1 MTFRS
6 LLALALI
13 SCLAPA
19 PGGWAQ
25 GYNKKDLQKAEEL
38 AAKDKTFA
46 ELSPEERE
54 EAVQKIAAKIH
65 GIRRRANKAD
75 IVTLDGKT
83 LEELE
88 AKRKARYKRYE
99 LVSSEETKG
108 TEQDPPRTELVTN
121 SVGTAPFGRLFQ
133 DNEWDV
139 VEGSED
145 AEALR
150 KQVDAILEKAKAT
163 GGRII
168 GMHVESSAST
178 LRNTGKAEAMTHA
191 ELSRARATEAA
202 AFVKA
207 HFLAR
212 AQEPLSD
219 DQVTMDFSGSNG
231 NGTSGPS
238 SPYPCPAGVN
248 KKFCPEGSG
257 PAPSPDCVAP
267 EDLADFY
274 DQFKYV
280 KVSFDILTEV
290 ASTDPGAVR
299 ETSEARMVLVAVGTK
314 SRWKIRLPKFDPPR
328 RVKKHK
334 KFKGKVRTDRCP
346 VFD

>member
-1 MTFRS
+1 MTHRFLGAS
-6 LLALALI
+6 ILA
-13 SCLAPA
+13 SCLGLA
-19 PGGWAQ
+19 GGAAAQ
-25 GYNKKDLQKAEEL
+25 QYNKKDLGKAEEL
-38 AAKDKTFA
+38 AAKDKTFK

-54 EAVQKIAAKIH
+54 EAVQKIAEKIH
-65 GIRRRANKAD
+65 GNRRRATKAD

-133 DNEWDV
+133 DNEWSV
-139 VEGSED
+139 VEGSQD

-150 KQVDAILEKAKAT
+150 KQVDEILEKAKAT
-163 GGRII
+163 GGRIVS
-168 GMHVESSAST
+168 MHVESSAST
-178 LRNTGKAEAMTHA
+178 LRNTGQAAAMTHA
-191 ELSRARATEAA
+191 ALSRARAEAAA

-207 HFLAR
+207 HLTAR
-212 AQEPLSD
+212 AQEALSNE
-219 DQVTMDFSGSNG
+219 QVTMDFSGANG

-238 SPYPCPAGVN
+238 SPYPCPAGIDR
-248 KKFCPEGSG
+248 KFCPAGSG
-257 PAPSPDCVAP
+257 PAPGPDCVAP

-274 DQFKYV
+274 DQYKFV
-280 KVSFDILTEV
+280 KVTFDILTEV
-290 ASTDPGAVR
+290 VSSEPGAVR
-299 ETSEARMVLVAVGTK
+299 QTSEARMVLVSVATK
-314 SRWKIRLPKFDPPR
+314 SRWKLRLPKFDPPR